1 MVCKVSIS
9 NGEAHFC
16 SKFVNS
22 EHRKEEAKHR
32 KFLFP
37 GQMGTRDENKF
48 RDTLGAF
55 KSLATGQKS
64 DLVFRNPS
72 NTNAFYWGGKV
83 RFFLFVF
90 FLVLFFYL
98 KPLYKNTELMII
110 RF

>member
-1 MVCKVSIS
+1 MYYFAAIDGDGMVCKVSIS
-9 NGEAHFC
+9 NGEVHFC

-22 EHRKEEAKHR
+22 EHRKEETKQR

-48 RDTLGAF
+48 RDTFGAF

-83 RFFLFVF
+83 
-90 FLVLFFYL
+90 
-98 KPLYKNTELMII
+98 
-110 RF
+110 